1 MDRIGKV
8 SSFYPAMDK
17 SNNKPSGKES
27 FVNILKGFVNKV
39 DSQLKYAD
47 KKMEAFALQKES
59 NIHEVMIAMEKADLS
74 LKFLIRIRNKLVE
87 AYQEIMRMQ
96 V

>member
-1 MDRIGKV
+1 MTGISKI
-8 SSFYPAMDK
+8 SSYQSHINRSSRKATAQ
-17 SNNKPSGKES
+17 GS
-27 FVNILKGFVNKV
+27 FVDVFKGFVKDV

-47 KKMEAFALQKES
+47 KKMEAFAVQKES

-74 LKFLIRIRNKLVE
+74 LRFLVRIRNKLVE
-87 AYQEIMRMQ
+87 AYHEIMRMQ